1 MIQSVGHQLSTW
13 LHTNASLVFLGFF
26 LLLTE
31 HYSVPSK
38 ELLAAGTPS
47 TSVTTHKHCR
57 ETLTTEQISSSNKQ
71 DFTAVETF
79 IT

>member
-1 MIQSVGHQLSTW
+1 MIQSVDHQASTW
-13 LHTNASLVFLGFF
+13 LHTNASFFFFF

-31 HYSVPSK
+31 HYSVPSR

-47 TSVTTHKHCR
+47 TSVTARKHCR
-57 ETLTTEQISSSNKQ
+57 ETLTTEQISSRNKQ
-71 DFTAVETF
+71 DFTAEETF